1 MQKNLY
7 LMKKTIS
14 LLAIVLL
21 ITACGHQRP
30 SKQEMP
36 EPISTQKNVPGDST
50 LYGLACD
57 GSSDS
62 ILVFLPYSGVNPD
75 TFDIINAFQERRIY
89 GRPHIGDELAVIL
102 NPEDKAEVQMIV
114 NIDALK
120 GQWCYQVMPTLK
132 HIDKMPERMQRR
144 MMERMPDS
152 VKRKMMT
159 PREYGF
165 RLKRGYSAQ
174 AIGARQ
180 QRNSTDNMSPV
191 EYPRLRRY
199 AEWRLYNGHLILIT
213 DSTRI
218 PNSSKR
224 GKPEQDTADIMYLR
238 RDTLILKF
246 KDHEQKYYRKIEQE
260 EL

>member
-1 MQKNLY
+1 
-7 LMKKTIS
+7 MKKTIA
-14 LLAIVLL
+14 LFVLMLL
-21 ITACGHQRP
+21 IVSCGHKKPR
-30 SKQEMP
+30 KNDIA
-36 EPISTQKNVPGDST
+36 EPISTQQNLPGDST

-57 GSSDS
+57 GSTDS

-75 TFDIINAFQERRIY
+75 TFDIINAFQEHHIY

-102 NPEDKAEVQMIV
+102 NPEDKAEVLMIV
-114 NIDALK
+114 NIEALK
-120 GQWCYQVMPTLK
+120 GQWCYQVMPTFK
-132 HIDKMPERMQRR
+132 HIDKMPQKMQRR
-144 MMERMPDS
+144 MMERIPDS
-152 VKRKMMT
+152 VKQKMIV

-174 AIGARQ
+174 AIGGRQ
-180 QRNSTDNMSPV
+180 RRTSTDDMSPV

-199 AEWRLYNGHLILIT
+199 AEWRLYNGRLILTT
-213 DSTRI
+213 DSIRI

-224 GKPEQDTADIMYLR
+224 GKPEQDTADIVYLR

-246 KDHEQKYYRKIEQE
+246 KDHEQKYYRKAEQE